1 MVSRNYLPLCVK
13 AEATSPG
20 NALDTSATLSDDGK
34 TLILQVVNAGKLAS
48 SARIELTGFEP
59 RKPAAHATVLS
70 VDWEAINTPDR
81 PDSVKPTEGD
91 WRPEFK
97 NGAVIRTFPPYSFTV
112 LHFKP

>member
-70 VDWEAINTPDR
+70 VDWEAINTPDQ
-81 PDSVKPTEGD
+81 PDHVEPVESE
-91 WRPEFK
+91 WRHDLK
-97 NGAVIRTFPPYSFTV
+97 SGTATHTFPPYSFTV
-112 LHFKP
+112 LRFK